1 MKTFTAILAIALS
14 SGGLLKA
21 NETDVRKIGVANFAQ
36 CVADSKYGKKEQE
49 ALENLKNQMQS
60 LVQDTEKNL
69 REVASKLQ
77 DPEHLDGLS
86 PEAEQ
91 ELRVKFQTLQEE
103 MAKYQNQYY
112 QVLNQANMKMVQNMG
127 GRIAAASEKVAKDH
141 GFSFVINKD
150 ACFYFDQD
158 VTSLVLSELDHN
170 YDIENQEG
178 NG

>member
-1 MKTFTAILAIALS
+1 MKKSITILTLALS
-14 SGGLLKA
+14 ATGLLKA
-21 NETDVRKIGVANFAQ
+21 SEAEAKKIGVANFAQ
-36 CVADSKYGKKEQE
+36 CVADSKYGRKEQE
-49 ALENLKNQMQS
+49 SLENLKNQMQS

-69 REVASKLQ
+69 REVAGKLQ

-86 PEAEQ
+86 PEGEQ
-91 ELRVKFQTLQEE
+91 ELRAKFAALQEE

-112 QVLNQANMKMVQNMG
+112 QVLNQANMKMVQTMG

-150 ACFYFDQD
+150 ACFYFDAD